1 MVILNLMIL
10 NLIFSF
16 CTTFRSLIL
25 LYILGILFITWRT
38 KGRKSNTDLLSSFS
52 LSSSLKSLFE
62 VESSSFYFL
71 KPIRAILYM
80 GLVQFHS
87 VFVRA
92 YFPLSNSE
100 KMLKFEEGSYSKIVS
115 TFPFAL
121 TGFFVISSVL
131 TTKKILELLDR

>member
-1 MVILNLMIL
+1 MI
-10 NLIFSF
+10 NFNIYSIFRTLIV
-16 CTTFRSLIL
+16 
-25 LYILGILFITWRT
+25 LYILGILIITWRT
-38 KGRKSNTDLLSSFS
+38 KGRKSNSDLLSSFS

-62 VESSSFYFL
+62 VESSSLYYL

-80 GLVQFHS
+80 GLVLFHS
-87 VFVRA
+87 IFVRA

-100 KMLKFEEGSYSKIVS
+100 KMLKFEEGSYAKIVS

-131 TTKKILELLDR
+131 TTKKILELLEK